1 MFSKKFDL
9 RDHWVQ
15 SAHFAN
21 GDLRHKERKRLA
33 QAYTVSRRSEYKTR
47 FELPAQSSLLQHSLH
62 SDPSLG
68 ACFAERRGGDAVRE
82 GRVERKETARRRRVC
97 VWEWGWEKEG
107 ERVSC
112 LKQEKAQERWCWDQN
127 MISIADQRLPGLG
140 PSLVFWNPCGL
151 NQIINTPKCIN

>member
-21 GDLRHKERKRLA
+21 GELRHKERKRLA

-47 FELPAQSSLLQHSLH
+47 FELPAQSSVLQHSLH

-68 ACFAERRGGDAVRE
+68 ACFAERRGGEAVRE
-82 GRVERKETARRRRVC
+82 GRVERKETARRRRVY
-97 VWEWGWEKEG
+97 VWEWGWQKEG
-107 ERVSC
+107 ERES
-112 LKQEKAQERWCWDQN
+112 LLPKARESTRKVMLRPKHDQHCWPEVAWAWTF
-127 MISIADQRLPGLG
+127 ISLLE
-140 PSLVFWNPCGL
+140 SLWLEPDH
-151 NQIINTPKCIN
+151 KHSKMY